1 MGPEIF
7 RDGTDLQAAGDGP
20 QRPRLSHRAQ
30 RRLGKTRQEGGHP
43 ASSLSACFF
52 HMIPSGL
59 SVPAAPIRRDRPAPA
74 GPQRPAPPCAA
85 SRQEMQTG
93 HGRRSAFPPASRHMP
108 QRPDLPFLCKMPIKQ
123 KFIPALDT
131 SKPCNFAEK
140 KGRLIA
146 ALLSL
151 FFSAPRQRCLRQS
164 TNAFSR
170 SGRSSVQNSVTATAT
185 TTTATAAMMIQV
197 LLLMR
202 FLAYHWSCD
211 QVSVL

>member
-7 RDGTDLQAAGDGP
+7 RDGTDLQAAGDEP

-93 HGRRSAFPPASRHMP
+93 HGRRSASPPASRHMP

-140 KGRLIA
+140 KGG
-146 ALLSL
+146 SSPPFFL
-151 FFSAPRQRCLRQS
+151 FFSLPHGSAACVRARTPSADPAEAACRTASRRPPPPRRPPPL
-164 TNAFSR
+164 
-170 SGRSSVQNSVTATAT
+170 
-185 TTTATAAMMIQV
+185 
-197 LLLMR
+197 
-202 FLAYHWSCD
+202 
-211 QVSVL
+211 